1 MFGNNGNYYG
11 GQMQQGSAPWQVRYQ
26 EPQAPIFRGEIINVN
41 GAAGARSLRLAP
53 NSSVILR
60 DANEPIVWLCEADGT
75 GYFEPVPYS
84 VTPYQAQ
91 PAVDVN
97 DLARRIAR
105 MEAMMDAQSDDEP
118 EEQPK
123 RRRQSAKDDA
133 E

>member
-1 MFGNNGNYYG
+1 MYQTQYG
-11 GQMQQGSAPWQVRYQ
+11 PASWQRYQ
-26 EPQAPIFRGEIINVN
+26 EPQVPVYRGEIINVN

-75 GYFEPVPYS
+75 GYFEPIPYS

-97 DLARRIAR
+97 DLVKRIAR
-105 MEAMMDAQSDDEP
+105 LEAMLSAKSDDDQTDAP
-118 EEQPK
+118 R
-123 RRRQSAKDDA
+123 RRRQPTEDV
-133 E
+133 EG

>member
-1 MFGNNGNYYG
+1 MYQTNPYG
-11 GQMQQGSAPWQVRYQ
+11 GYAAQAPASWQRYQ
-26 EPQAPIFRGEIINVN
+26 EPQTPIYRGEIINVN

-75 GYFEPVPYS
+75 GYFEPIPYS
-84 VTPYQAQ
+84 VAPYQAA

-97 DLARRIAR
+97 DLVKRIAR
-105 MEAMMDAQSDDEP
+105 LEAMLN
-118 EEQPK
+118 EQPDDDQPTAAPR
-123 RRRQSAKDDA
+123 RRRQQQPENIA